1 MVHQKP
7 APDAGIIIKGASTFK
22 CGLII
27 DRQENASINI
37 GTNSYVGSYG
47 FPPKGAK
54 LDEFS
59 DEPRGG

>member
-37 GTNSYVGSYG
+37 
-47 FPPKGAK
+47 
-54 LDEFS
+54 
-59 DEPRGG
+59 

>member
-37 GTNSYVGSYG
+37 WNKFLCGELWV
-47 FPPKGAK
+47 PPERSQA
-54 LDEFS
+54 
-59 DEPRGG
+59 R